1 MANDLEPALQQHQTS
16 WSKTLSL
23 CYMYSSINRLIMKTI
38 YQQAPVKQQ
47 ETKKG
52 RISFPLL
59 LPAAANH
66 SPLLPAAASHS
77 TLPAAAS
84 HSPLLP
90 AAASQ
95 SPLLTAAASQYCVQ
109 CNSLLKKM
117 KWRANLMKRWR
128 KKPCNFQS
136 TT

>member
-1 MANDLEPALQQHQTS
+1 MANDLEPVLQQHQTS

-47 ETKKG
+47 KTKKK
-52 RISFPLL
+52 RNSFPL

-84 HSPLLP
+84 HSTLLP

-95 SPLLTAAASQYCVQ
+95 SPLLTAAASQ
-109 CNSLLKKM
+109 
-117 KWRANLMKRWR
+117 
-128 KKPCNFQS
+128 
-136 TT
+136 